1 MTPLIFLDFD
11 GVLNGYADPCGGG
24 LRGLDPVRVARLNR
38 IVDATG
44 AHVVVTSAWR
54 RIYRERCQLAD
65 ILVAAGF
72 TGMVAG
78 MTRTD
83 VPATDCNGWTQ
94 RLAEIEEWLQC
105 PPRKYRGAPICIID
119 DEHDFGRLSDL
130 VVRTHPL
137 DGLTD
142 EDVLRAIEL
151 LR

>member
-1 MTPLIFLDFD
+1 MPTPVIFLDFD

-38 IVDATG
+38 ICDATG

-54 RIYRERCQLAD
+54 RIHRERCQLAD

-78 MTRTD
+78 MTPTD
-83 VPATDCNGWTQ
+83 VVGG
-94 RLAEIEEWLQC
+94 RMAEIEAWQDAP
-105 PPRKYRGAPICIID
+105 PPRKYRGAPFIIID
-119 DEHDFGRLSDL
+119 DEHGFGQLTPRL
-130 VVRTHPL
+130 VRTHPI

-142 EDVLRAIEL
+142 EDVNKAIQL
-151 LR
+151 LGLS